1 MIQATSLFICVGCI
15 LAFAEEKQKVHFGG
29 KASKGFCKRDK
40 DLMPPCENHRSEV
53 DILQKMR
60 VLGNGHPGP
69 IRLSPLIPS
78 RRSLSSALYQTIATR

>member
-69 IRLSPLIPS
+69 IRLSP
-78 RRSLSSALYQTIATR
+78 